1 MPEQP
6 VDPTPPS
13 AEPLQSADSL
23 QSSPLTDSSGLPSQA
38 SPRTP
43 PAHEPPA
50 PLAVSVAKRGR
61 AFSLV
66 WIVPLLAA
74 LAGAWLLWQHV
85 VAQGPT
91 ISIAFKNAEGL
102 EANKTKVRYKE
113 VDIGTVTAISIARDR
128 SHVIVTAR
136 INRQADNLIT
146 ADARFWVVRPRI
158 SVNTISGLG
167 TLLSGAYIGV
177 DAGKSQDS
185 GSEFTGLE
193 TPPPVTFD
201 SPGRLYRLHADNI
214 GSLYIGAP
222 AYFRRVAVGNVTG
235 YVLDADGRGVTLE
248 IFVNSPY
255 DRLVTSNVRFWHA
268 SGIDATFDGGGLK
281 LNTESVISVL
291 VGGIAFEPLP
301 DSAPTP
307 PSGANTN
314 FRLYANRATALNS
327 VSEQVDTYLLYFKES
342 LRGLAVGATVDFH
355 GIVIGEVKAVSL
367 EYDREEKTLRFPVE
381 IAIYPDRLR
390 SRYRPGGTQM
400 SAMERDPQVLLDRL
414 VARGFR
420 AQLKSGNLLTGQ
432 LFVALDLYPKAA
444 PAKIDWSHKPVVL
457 PTIPAPLESIQETL
471 ANIAAKLDKVPFDSI
486 GNNLNSTLKTLNQT
500 LKTADSALGQLNA
513 GVLPELKGTLAEARQ
528 AIGSA
533 QLLLS
538 PDAPVQNNLQDTLKE
553 VGRAAQALRVLAD
566 YLGRHPESLI
576 RGKKE
581 EK

>member
-6 VDPTPPS
+6 TDPILPDEQPPHDPAPVAPATVPS
-13 AEPLQSADSL
+13 AAQSAEE
-23 QSSPLTDSSGLPSQA
+23 LPGV
-38 SPRTP
+38 PGTP
-43 PAHEPPA
+43 GA

-74 LAGAWLLWQHV
+74 LAGGWLLWQNV
-85 VAQGPT
+85 IAQEPT
-91 ISIAFKNAEGL
+91 VNIAFKNAEGL

-128 SHVIVTAR
+128 SHVIVSAR
-136 INRQADNLIT
+136 INKRADNLIT
-146 ADARFWVVRPRI
+146 TDSRFWVVRPRI

-177 DAGKSQDS
+177 DAGKSQERASD
-185 GSEFTGLE
+185 FTGLE
-193 TPPPVTFD
+193 TPPPVTLD
-201 SPGRLYRLHADNI
+201 SPGKLYRLHADNI

-235 YVLDADGRGVTLE
+235 YILDNDGRGVTLE
-248 IFVNSPY
+248 IFVNAPY
-255 DRLVTSNVRFWHA
+255 DKLVTGNVRFWHA

-301 DSAPTP
+301 GSAQVA
-307 PSGANTN
+307 PSAANTN
-314 FRLYANRATALNS
+314 FRLYANRTTALNS

-342 LRGLAVGATVDFH
+342 LRGLAVGAAVDFH
-355 GIVIGEVKAVSL
+355 GIVIGEVRAVSL

-381 IAIYPDRLR
+381 IAIFPDRLR
-390 SRYRPGGTQM
+390 SRYRPGGPQM

-414 VARGFR
+414 VSRGFR

-432 LFVALDLYPKAA
+432 LFVALDLYPKAP
-444 PAKIDWSHKPVVL
+444 PAKIDWTQKPVVL
-457 PTIPAPLESIQETL
+457 PTIPAPLESIQETI
-471 ANIAAKLDKVPFDSI
+471 ANIAAKLDKIPFESI
-486 GNNLNSTLKTLNQT
+486 GTNLDRTLKTLNQT
-500 LKTADSALGQLNA
+500 LKTADQALHQIDVS
-513 GVLPELKGTLAEARQ
+513 VLPELKGTLAEARQ
-528 AIGSA
+528 AVGGA
-533 QLLLS
+533 QQLLS

-553 VGRAAQALRVLAD
+553 VSKAAQALRVLAD